1 MSDGKIRVLAFW
13 CQKVLPT
20 VYDDS
25 LSYYELLNKMTNKIN
40 EIILAINGGVPIEV
54 DIAAALEE
62 MVENGTLT
70 PILEGA
76 VDEIVDPQISALEQE
91 LTTKITTLTNLIN
104 QAAAANAMKGMTNY
118 INVSQASLNPNN
130 NRKTWLF
137 VGDSWA
143 NSGSDGTQGLSQ
155 AFAERMGC
163 NVLKIAHDGYGFYVT
178 PTIQSLWSQ
187 WSTNNTTYNWN
198 NVGGVFVIG
207 GVNDVRNGDVTTTT
221 NGSQWV
227 LAIETL
233 CNQIADYFDNRVPV
247 YFCADMKSQTTA
259 DWKALYSYLFYR
271 ITTINYRF
279 MVVQPFTYWLYTN
292 ISTNY
297 VGRSGSDSENLAGL
311 HPSEQGYRAL
321 ANLLYMVVN
330 GCPLSAYYRIQDTT
344 FLQNVAGAQIT
355 MSDLGDWYMDSD
367 ANIYGVHITGTAAG
381 NQNQYTAAL
390 AFTHGG
396 AFIAGSATGLVV
408 DSSTYQPKEDFVV
421 TSTNA
426 YFYSR
431 VAVASNTQLVCNAA
445 RAIFLGYIAD

>member
-1 MSDGKIRVLAFW
+1 MADSKLAHIQFW

-25 LSYYELLNKMTNKIN
+25 LSYYELLCKIVQQVN
-40 EIILAINGGVPIEV
+40 SIIDAINGGTSVEIDIEQ
-54 DIAAALEE
+54 ALRD
-62 MVENGTLT
+62 MLADGTLT
-70 PILEGA
+70 PILESSI
-76 VDEIVDPQISALEQE
+76 DEIVDPQISALEQE
-91 LTTKITTLTNLIN
+91 LNTQVATLTNLIN

-118 INVSQASLNPNN
+118 INVSQATLNPNN

-143 NSGSDGTQGLSQ
+143 NSGGDGTQGLSQ
-155 AFAERMGC
+155 AFAEKMGC

-207 GVNDVRNGDVTTTT
+207 GVNDVRNGDVTSS
-221 NGSQWV
+221 NGGQWIM
-227 LAIETL
+227 AIETL

-247 YFCADMKSQTTA
+247 YFCADMKSQTTPEWR
-259 DWKALYSYLFYR
+259 DLYAYLFYR

-279 MVVQPFTYWLYTN
+279 MVIQPFTYWLYTN
-292 ISTNY
+292 IATNY
-297 VGRSGSDSENLAGL
+297 VGLSGSSSTNLAGL

-330 GCPLSAYYRIQDTT
+330 GCPLSAYYRIQDDS
-344 FLQNVAGAQIT
+344 FLQNLAGAQIT
-355 MSDLGDWYMDSD
+355 MSNLGVWYMDSD
-367 ANIYGVHITGTAAG
+367 AQIYGINITGTTSA
-381 NQNQYTAAL
+381 NQNQFAAAS
-390 AFTHGG
+390 AFAHGG
-396 AFIAGSATGLVV
+396 AFMAGAATGLVV
-408 DSSTYQPKEDFVV
+408 DGSTYQPKEDFVV
-421 TSTNA
+421 TSTNV

-431 VAVASNTQLVCNAA
+431 VAVASNTQLVCNTA

>member
-1 MSDGKIRVLAFW
+1 MADSKLAHIQFW

-25 LSYYELLNKMTNKIN
+25 LSYYELLCKIVQQVN
-40 EIILAINGGVPIEV
+40 SIIDAINGGTSVEIDIEQ
-54 DIAAALEE
+54 ALRD
-62 MVENGTLT
+62 MVADGTLT
-70 PILEGA
+70 PILESSI
-76 VDEIVDPQISALEQE
+76 DEIVDPQISALEQE
-91 LTTKITTLTNLIN
+91 LNTQVTTLTNLVN

-143 NSGSDGTQGLSQ
+143 NSGGDGSQGLSH

-187 WSTNNTTYNWN
+187 WSSNNTTYNWN

-207 GVNDVRNGDVTTTT
+207 GVNDVRNGDVTQS
-221 NGSQWV
+221 NGGQWV

-247 YFCADMKSQTTA
+247 YFCADMKSQTTPE
-259 DWKALYSYLFYR
+259 WRALYSYLFYR

-279 MVVQPFTYWLYTN
+279 MVIQPFTYWLYTN
-292 ISTNY
+292 IATNY
-297 VGRSGSDSENLAGL
+297 VGRSGSSSDNLAGL

-330 GCPLSAYYRIQDTT
+330 GCPLSAYYRIQDTS

-355 MSDLGDWYMDSD
+355 MSDLGDWCMDSD
-367 ANIYGVHITGTAAG
+367 GQVYGTNITGTAAG
-381 NQNQYTAAL
+381 NQSQYAAAL

-396 AFIAGSATGLVV
+396 AFMAGSASGLVV
-408 DSSTYQPKEDFVV
+408 DGSTSQPKEDFVV
-421 TSTNA
+421 TSTNV

-431 VAVASNTQLVCNAA
+431 QSVAATSELQCNNA

>member
-1 MSDGKIRVLAFW
+1 MSSNVGRVKFW

-25 LSYYELLNKMTNKIN
+25 LSYYELLCKIVQQVN
-40 EIILAINGGVPIEV
+40 NIIDAINDGTSVEIDIEQSLR
-54 DIAAALEE
+54 DMLAD
-62 MVENGTLT
+62 GTLT
-70 PILEGA
+70 PILEDS
-76 VDEIVDPQISALEQE
+76 VEEIVDPQISALEQE
-91 LTTKITTLTNLIN
+91 LNTKVTTLTNLIN

-143 NSGSDGTQGLSQ
+143 NSGGDGEQGLSH

-178 PTIQSLWSQ
+178 PTIQSLWAQ
-187 WSTNNTTYNWN
+187 WAASNTTYNWN

-227 LAIETL
+227 LAIEML
-233 CNQIADYFDNRVPV
+233 CTQIANYFDNRVPV

-259 DWKALYSYLFYR
+259 EWRALYSYLFYR
-271 ITTINYRF
+271 ITTINYKF
-279 MVVQPFTYWLYTN
+279 MVIQPFTYWLYTN
-292 ISTNY
+292 IATNY

-330 GCPLSAYYRIQDTT
+330 GCPLSAYYRIEDDS
-344 FLQNVAGAQIT
+344 FLQNTDGAQIT
-355 MSDLGDWYMDSD
+355 MSNLGTWYMDSD
-367 ANIYGVHITGTAAG
+367 AQVYGINITGTAAG
-381 NQNQYTAAL
+381 NQNQYAAAS
-390 AFTHGG
+390 AFSHGG
-396 AFIAGSATGLVV
+396 AFMAGSATGLVV

-421 TSTNA
+421 TSTNV

-431 VAVASNTQLVCNAA
+431 VAVASNTQLACNTA

>member
-1 MSDGKIRVLAFW
+1 MADSKLAHIQFW

-25 LSYYELLNKMTNKIN
+25 LSYYELLCKIVQQVN
-40 EIILAINGGVPIEV
+40 SIIDAINGGTSVEIDIEQSLR
-54 DIAAALEE
+54 DMLAD
-62 MVENGTLT
+62 GTLT
-70 PILEGA
+70 PILEDS
-76 VDEIVDPQISALEQE
+76 VEEIVDPQISALEQQ
-91 LTTKITTLTNLIN
+91 LNTQVTALTNLMN
-104 QAAAANAMKGMTNY
+104 QAATANAMKGMTNY

-143 NSGSDGTQGLSQ
+143 NSGGDGKQGLSH

-187 WSTNNTTYNWN
+187 WAANNTKYNWN

-207 GVNDVRNGDVTTTT
+207 GVNDVRNGDVTSS
-221 NGSQWV
+221 NGGQWV

-247 YFCADMKSQTTA
+247 YFCADMKSQTTPEWR
-259 DWKALYSYLFYR
+259 DLYAYLFYR

-279 MVVQPFTYWLYTN
+279 MVIQPFTYWLYTN
-292 ISTNY
+292 IATNY
-297 VGRSGSDSENLAGL
+297 VGRSGSSSENLAGL

-330 GCPLSAYYRIQDTT
+330 GCPLSAYYRIQDTS

-367 ANIYGVHITGTAAG
+367 GQVYGVNITATAAG
-381 NQNQYTAAL
+381 NQSQDTAAL

-396 AFIAGSATGLVV
+396 AFMGQSATGLV
-408 DSSTYQPKEDFVV
+408 TLARNGQPREDFVV
-421 TSTNA
+421 TDTHV

-431 VAVASNTQLVCNAA
+431 LDVAQTTELQCNSA
-445 RAIFLGYIAD
+445 RAIFLGYIAE